1 MWLNLDCLTSL
12 IWYLSVFGHQQTP
25 GHTPA
30 HTPSN
35 SRWDET
41 PGRPKGSE
49 TPGATPSTRMW
60 DPTPSHTPAGAAT
73 PGRDTPGHATPG
85 HGGATGSVRKNRW
98 DETPKTE
105 RETPGHGSGWAET
118 PRTDRGDESV
128 GETPTP
134 GASKRKSRW
143 DETPASQMGSS
154 TPLLTP
160 GKTPIGTPAMNMAT
174 PTPGKRAHRSRPSYS
189 LKQMLG
195 ILWSSIEINLMCLKS
210 FPPVVL
216 RSSDEHDSRAAAG
229 VEVGERN
236 R

>member
-1 MWLNLDCLTSL
+1 
-12 IWYLSVFGHQQTP
+12 
-25 GHTPA
+25 
-30 HTPSN
+30 
-35 SRWDET
+35 
-41 PGRPKGSE
+41 
-49 TPGATPSTRMW
+49 MW

-128 GETPTP
+128 EETPTP

-174 PTPGKRAHRSRPSYS
+174 PTPGKYS
-189 LKQMLG
+189 FIFTCPVIWYINGNCPYFKNNKYISLL
-195 ILWSSIEINLMCLKS
+195 ILFISCTQL
-210 FPPVVL
+210 
-216 RSSDEHDSRAAAG
+216 
-229 VEVGERN
+229 
-236 R
+236 

>member
-1 MWLNLDCLTSL
+1 MSSWDQADSTAEVRHRVQLPTRRLRQIEEPLVFTTRS
-12 IWYLSVFGHQQTP
+12 LSVTVQTP

-105 RETPGHGSGWAET
+105 RETPGHRSGWAET

-174 PTPGKRAHRSRPSYS
+174 PTPGEQALTGVHFQTA
-189 LKQMLG
+189 L
-195 ILWSSIEINLMCLKS
+195 IL
-210 FPPVVL
+210 V
-216 RSSDEHDSRAAAG
+216 
-229 VEVGERN
+229 
-236 R
+236 

>member
-1 MWLNLDCLTSL
+1 MFTLKFLTDVSG
-12 IWYLSVFGHQQTP
+12 SFQTP
-25 GHTPA
+25 GHTPG

-49 TPGATPSTRMW
+49 TPGATPSSRMW

-143 DETPASQMGSS
+143 DLTPASQMGSS

-160 GKTPIGTPAMNMAT
+160 GKTPLGTPAMNMAT
-174 PTPGKRAHRSRPSYS
+174 PTPGECPSFS
-189 LKQMLG
+189 TIFVSFMALVLKWRLSQ
-195 ILWSSIEINLMCLKS
+195 
-210 FPPVVL
+210 
-216 RSSDEHDSRAAAG
+216 DT
-229 VEVGERN
+229 
-236 R
+236 

>member
-1 MWLNLDCLTSL
+1 MFFHHVPW
-12 IWYLSVFGHQQTP
+12 QTP

-174 PTPGKRAHRSRPSYS
+174 PTPGRQPPHVNVTLLLCSAHLTEWGCWCECFVPF
-189 LKQMLG
+189 
-195 ILWSSIEINLMCLKS
+195 C
-210 FPPVVL
+210 FV
-216 RSSDEHDSRAAAG
+216 RSSD
-229 VEVGERN
+229 
-236 R
+236 